1 MCTVERTFSAL
12 RRLKKDLRKSY
23 GRKRLTSG
31 PEDARTNLP
40 VNWATSDAGYA
51 DMGEVWREELETP
64 ELEKVIE
71 KLYQM
76 VEPLYMHLHAFVRH
90 KLVQYYGEEIVKP
103 TGTIPAHL
111 LAPPGLFYHV
121 LGQHRTVQPDNTLR
135 HDFPPSYPLYLPLG
149 ILWFHL

>member
-1 MCTVERTFSAL
+1 MTFAPSTNERRIQLPAAFL
-12 RRLKKDLRKSY
+12 RVWLRSQD
-23 GRKRLTSG
+23 T
-31 PEDARTNLP
+31 AMI
-40 VNWATSDAGYA
+40 GYA

-76 VEPLYMHLHAFVRH
+76 VEPLYMYLHAFVRH

-135 HDFPPSYPLYLPLG
+135 HDFPPS
-149 ILWFHL
+149 ISENS